1 MPPRWCVC
9 SALPPVVCPL
19 QVDVLF
25 HRREFWRPTST
36 GKLIHR
42 VMHGVNSHLY
52 HRTIPVARESFIRPE
67 RALWIL
73 HPRGEVLTQDAL
85 PAPKDVQVLLLDG
98 YWNEVGEMLR
108 GVEGWGRCIR
118 LSMEGESRYW
128 LRDQQDAGRFSTVEA
143 LLHLMSAFGLHD
155 AATQLRLHFELQ
167 VYAMLRA
174 RGKKERAAEYLEGS
188 PIKTALP
195 EFLERLCERRPNVVL
210 PRQKTDGS
218 TISPPEASR

>member
-36 GKLIHR
+36 GKLICR
-42 VMHGVNSHLY
+42 VMHGVTGHLY
-52 HRTIPVARESFIRPE
+52 NRSVPVAREPVLKPDRT
-67 RALWIL
+67 LWIL
-73 HPRGEVLTQDAL
+73 HPRGEVLPPDSL
-85 PAPKDVQVLLLDG
+85 PAPQGVQVLLLDG
-98 YWNEVGEMLR
+98 SWNEAGQMLR
-108 GVEGWGRCIR
+108 AVEGWGRCIR

-167 VYAMLRA
+167 VYATLRA
-174 RGKKERAAEYLEGS
+174 RGKKERAAAYLESS
-188 PIKTALP
+188 PVKTALP
-195 EFLERLCERRPNVVL
+195 GFLERLCERRPNVAP
-210 PRQKTDGS
+210 PRQKTDDS